1 MSKPEHDSEER
12 SLFRK
17 AAAGARPMAQDR
29 ARPHRR
35 GPKPIPKQRQRDERE
50 VIESL
55 LSHAYEPSEVES
67 GEELLFARSGLQHSV
82 LRKLR
87 RGHYAVEAHL
97 DLHGQTV
104 AQAREAV
111 SRFLHEARAIGKRC
125 VRIVHGKGKSST
137 GKLPVLKGKVNA
149 WLRQR
154 DAVLAFSSCPPTDGG
169 TGAVYVLLRRRD

>member
-1 MSKPEHDSEER
+1 MSKHEHDPDAR
-12 SLFRK
+12 TLFRK
-17 AAAGARPMAQDR
+17 AAAGAKPIVQDR
-29 ARPHRR
+29 AHPHRSR
-35 GPKPIPKQRQRDERE
+35 PKPVPAQRLRDDRE

-55 LSHAYEPSEVES
+55 LSDAYEPSDVES
-67 GEELLFARSGLQHSV
+67 GEELLFARSGLQHGV

-104 AQAREAV
+104 AQAREHV
-111 SRFLHEARAIGKRC
+111 SRFLREARSMGKRC

-137 GKLPVLKGKVNA
+137 GKLPVLKGKVNS

-154 DAVLAFSSCPPTDGG
+154 DEVLAFSSCPPTDGG

>member
-1 MSKPEHDSEER
+1 MSKNEKDHDDR
-12 SLFRK
+12 ALFRK
-17 AAAGARPMAQDR
+17 AAAGTKPIHQDR
-29 ARPHRR
+29 AHPHRR
-35 GPKPIPKQRQRDERE
+35 RPKPVPQQRQRDERA

-55 LSHAYEPSEVES
+55 LSDAYEPGDIES
-67 GEELLFARSGLQHSV
+67 GEELLFARPGLQHSV

-104 AQAREAV
+104 AQAREQVA
-111 SRFLHEARAIGKRC
+111 RFLRDARGLGKRC

-137 GKLPVLKGKVNA
+137 GKLPVLKGKVNS

-154 DAVLAFSSCPPTDGG
+154 DEVLAFSSCPPTDGG